1 MNVVIMGP
9 PGVGK
14 GTQAAGL
21 VASHGVVHV
30 STGDILRSA
39 VQEGSELGRQA
50 AALMAAGELVPDHL
64 MMGIIK
70 DRLQRPDVS
79 GGWLL
84 DGFPRTE
91 PQADGLLALLD
102 EIGQRI
108 DGVLVLD
115 APDDEIVRRL
125 AGRLT
130 CRACGHVTTSRGA
143 DGPPAACP
151 ACGADA
157 LYVRDDDSE
166 QTIRHRLEVFR
177 ERTWPAAERLG
188 ERCALTRID
197 GRGTPDE
204 VQQRIAGVLR

>member
-1 MNVVIMGP
+1 MNGVIMGP

-39 VQEGSELGRQA
+39 VQEGTELGRQV

-64 MMGIIK
+64 MMEIIK
-70 DRLQRPDVS
+70 DRLQRPDVAD
-79 GGWLL
+79 GWLL

-102 EIGQRI
+102 DIGQRI
-108 DGVLVLD
+108 DRVLVLD
-115 APDDEIVRRL
+115 APDEEIVRRL

-130 CRACGHVTTSRGA
+130 CRECGHVTTSRGA

-151 ACGADA
+151 ACGEDA

-197 GRGTPDE
+197 GRGTPAE
-204 VQQRIAGVLR
+204 VQQRIAGVIR